1 MHMIQNN
8 MYKTARETFE
18 AIVAEAYSTAAAK
31 GQLPTAETTNPAV
44 EVPRDPQNGD
54 LCSTF
59 ALAAAKTLHQSPKKI
74 ADILLANMAPNE
86 LFCEYTV
93 AGPGFLNA
101 RFSDAWYYS
110 VLASAEAGGD
120 RYGQDD
126 IGHGQRVM
134 IEFVSANPTGPM
146 HLGNARGGVIGDSI
160 ASVLDRAGYQAWRE
174 FYVNDAGNQVDN
186 FAKSIEARYIQRLKG
201 EDAVEFPENGYHGDD
216 IRELADE
223 LVALYGDTYLNT
235 DEATRRS
242 DMMLFGLKKNI
253 ERMKKDLAR
262 YNINYDCWF
271 FESSLH
277 ESGYVKETIDL
288 LEQRGALYE
297 KDGAKWFRATDYGA
311 EKDEVI
317 VKSNGFY
324 TYYAVDIAYHRNK
337 FCERGFD
344 RVIDA
349 FGADHHGHTLRFR
362 AGTAALG
369 IDAARLDFILFQL
382 VDLKRNGESVRM
394 SKRTGKMISLSN
406 LLDEISVDAARFFF
420 NMRQCNTHLEF
431 DLDLAVR
438 EDSENP
444 VYYVQYAHARICSLL
459 KKLAESG
466 LTPVEMDSLDA
477 SLLSGPTERTL
488 IKQIAMLPEEIRL
501 AARDLEPYRMT
512 KYLIDLATAFHS
524 FYTESNIKTADP
536 AVACA
541 RLTLADTTRAVL
553 KNVLGLL
560 KISAPEQ
567 M

>member
-1 MHMIQNN
+1 MIQNN
-8 MYKTARETFE
+8 MYKTAKETFGKL
-18 AIVAEAYSTAAAK
+18 VYDAYRAAAAA
-31 GQLPTAETTNPAV
+31 GELPEAELAQPAV
-44 EVPRDPQNGD
+44 EVPRDLQNGD
-54 LCSTF
+54 LSSTF
-59 ALAAAKTLHQSPKKI
+59 ALTAAKALHQAPKKI
-74 ADILLANMAPNE
+74 AETILSHMPENE
-86 LFCEYTV
+86 LFDSYFA

-101 RFSDAWYYS
+101 KFSNEWYRS
-110 VLASAEAGGD
+110 VIASAEAGGG

-126 IGHGQRVM
+126 IGGGKRVM
-134 IEFVSANPTGPM
+134 VEFVSANPTGPM
-146 HLGNARGGVIGDSI
+146 HLGNARGGVIGDTI
-160 ASVLDRAGYQAWRE
+160 ASVLDRAGYKAWRE

-186 FAKSIEARYIQRLKG
+186 FAKSIEARYIQRLRG
-201 EDAVEFPENGYHGDD
+201 EDSVEFPENGYHGDD
-216 IRELADE
+216 IKALAEE
-223 LVALYGDTYLNT
+223 LVNLYGDTYLSV
-235 DEATRRS
+235 DPETRRN
-242 DMMLFGLKKNI
+242 DMQIFGLKKNI

-271 FESSLH
+271 YESSLH
-277 ESGYVKETIDL
+277 DSGYVKETIDML
-288 LEQRGALYE
+288 DQLGVLYE
-297 KDGAKWFRATDYGA
+297 KDGARWFKATAFGA
-311 EKDEVI
+311 EKDEVM

-344 RVIDA
+344 EVIDA
-349 FGADHHGHTLRFR
+349 LGADHHGHTIRFR
-362 AGTAALG
+362 AGISALG
-369 IDAARLDFILFQL
+369 IDPNRLKFILFQL
-382 VDLKRNGESVRM
+382 VDLKQNGESVRM

-420 NMRQCNTHLEF
+420 NMRQCGTHLEF

-438 EDSENP
+438 QDSDNP

-459 KKLAESG
+459 KKLAEAG
-466 LTPVEMDSLDA
+466 LSPASVEKLDL
-477 SLLSGPTERTL
+477 SLLTDPSERLL

-524 FYTESNIKTADP
+524 FYTEVNIKSAETK
-536 AVACA
+536 VACA

-553 KNVLGLL
+553 KNVLTLL

>member
-1 MHMIQNN
+1 MIQNN
-8 MYKTARETFE
+8 MYKTAKETFGKL
-18 AIVAEAYSTAAAK
+18 VYDAYRAAAAA
-31 GQLPTAETTNPAV
+31 GELPEAELAQPAV
-44 EVPRDPQNGD
+44 EVPRDLQNGD
-54 LCSTF
+54 LSSTF
-59 ALAAAKTLHQSPKKI
+59 ALTAAKALHQAPKKI
-74 ADILLANMAPNE
+74 AETILSHMPENE
-86 LFCEYTV
+86 LFDSYFA

-101 RFSDAWYYS
+101 KFSNEWYRS
-110 VLASAEAGGD
+110 VIASAEAGGE

-126 IGHGQRVM
+126 IGGGKRVM
-134 IEFVSANPTGPM
+134 VEFVSANPTGPM
-146 HLGNARGGVIGDSI
+146 HLGNARGGVIGDTI
-160 ASVLDRAGYQAWRE
+160 ASVLDRAGYKAWRE

-186 FAKSIEARYIQRLKG
+186 FAKSIEARYIQRLRG
-201 EDAVEFPENGYHGDD
+201 EDSVEFPENGYHGDD
-216 IRELADE
+216 IKALAEE
-223 LVALYGDTYLNT
+223 LVNLYGDTYLSV
-235 DEATRRS
+235 DPETRRN
-242 DMMLFGLKKNI
+242 DMQIFGLKKNI

-271 FESSLH
+271 YESSLH
-277 ESGYVKETIDL
+277 DSGYVKETIDML
-288 LEQRGALYE
+288 DQLGVLYE
-297 KDGAKWFRATDYGA
+297 KDGARWFKATAFGA
-311 EKDEVI
+311 EKDEVM

-344 RVIDA
+344 EVIDA
-349 FGADHHGHTLRFR
+349 LGADHHGHTIRFR
-362 AGTAALG
+362 AGISALG
-369 IDAARLDFILFQL
+369 IDPDRLKFILFQL
-382 VDLKRNGESVRM
+382 VDLKQNGESVRM

-420 NMRQCNTHLEF
+420 NMRQCGTHLEF

-438 EDSENP
+438 QDSDNP

-459 KKLAESG
+459 KKLAEAG
-466 LTPVEMDSLDA
+466 LSPASVEKLDL
-477 SLLSGPTERTL
+477 SLLTDPSERLL

-524 FYTESNIKTADP
+524 FYTEVNIKSAETK
-536 AVACA
+536 VACA

-553 KNVLGLL
+553 KNVLTLL

>member
-1 MHMIQNN
+1 MIRNN
-8 MYKTARETFE
+8 MYKTAKETFE
-18 AIVAEAYSTAAAK
+18 ELVYAAYRAAVAAGE
-31 GQLPTAETTNPAV
+31 LPDAETARPAV
-44 EVPRDPQNGD
+44 EVPRDAQNGD
-54 LCSTF
+54 LSSTF
-59 ALAAAKTLHQSPKKI
+59 ALAAAKPLRQAPKKI
-74 ADILLANMAPNE
+74 AEALLAHMEENA
-86 LFCEYTV
+86 LFAGYSV

-101 RFSDAWYYS
+101 RFSDEWYRS
-110 VLASAEAGGD
+110 VLESADAGGE

-126 IGHGQRVM
+126 IGGGKRVM
-134 IEFVSANPTGPM
+134 VEFVSANPTGPM
-146 HLGNARGGVIGDSI
+146 HLGNARGGVIGDTI

-186 FAKSIEARYIQRLKG
+186 FARSIEARYIQRLRG
-201 EDAVEFPENGYHGDD
+201 EDSVEFPENGYHGDD
-216 IRELADE
+216 IKELADE
-223 LVALYGDTYLNT
+223 LVALYGDTYLSA
-235 DEATRRS
+235 DEETRRS
-242 DMMLFGLKKNI
+242 DMQIFGLKKNI

-271 FESSLH
+271 YESSLH
-277 ESGYVKETIDL
+277 DSGYVKETVDL
-288 LEQRGALYE
+288 LEERGMLYE
-297 KDGAKWFRATDYGA
+297 KDGARWFKASAFGA

-344 RVIDA
+344 KVIDA
-349 FGADHHGHTLRFR
+349 LGADHHGHTVRFR
-362 AGTAALG
+362 AGIDALG
-369 IDAARLDFILFQL
+369 IDPDRLEFILFQL
-382 VDLKRNGESVRM
+382 VDLKQNGESVRM

-420 NMRQCNTHLEF
+420 NMRQCSTHLEF

-438 EDSENP
+438 QDSDNP

-466 LTPVEMDSLDA
+466 LSPTAISKLDMA
-477 SLLSGPTERTL
+477 VLAEPSERLLV
-488 IKQIAMLPEEIRL
+488 KQIAMLPEEIRL

-524 FYTESNIKTADP
+524 FYTEVNIKSAEQR
-536 AVACA
+536 VACA

-553 KNVLGLL
+553 KNVLTLL